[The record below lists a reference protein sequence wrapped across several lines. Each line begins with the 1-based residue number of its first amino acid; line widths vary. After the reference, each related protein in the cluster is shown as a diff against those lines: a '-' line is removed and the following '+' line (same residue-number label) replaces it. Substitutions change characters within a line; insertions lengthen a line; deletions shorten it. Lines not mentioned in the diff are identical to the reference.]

1 MIPKSMM
8 KKIKMSS
15 IQGPKGAATR
25 YHKRGRPLRYLL
37 QSEIEEAMANTK
49 SNIAASK
56 WCKVSF
62 TTYKKYASNYFDSD
76 GKSLYEKHKNQTGRG
91 ISQFREG
98 HHGNQYPLEDL
109 LEGKHPEYPTWKLL
123 KRLIKHKVKDE
134 CCEIC
139 NFQENRPGDG
149 KVPLI
154 LGFNDRNKKHR
165 ALDNL
170 IVMCYNCFFLH
181 QGKLAG
187 GKDAPYPRK
196 NSTLLKHENL
206 DEEDYDM
213 LRNL

>member
-1 MIPKSMM
+1 
-8 KKIKMSS
+8 MSS
-15 IQGPKGAATR
+15 IQGPKGKPTQQ
-25 YHKRGRPLRYLL
+25 HSRGRPLRYLL
-37 QSEIEEAMANTK
+37 QSEILEAMANTK
-49 SNIAASK
+49 SNMAASK

-62 TTYKKYASNYFDSD
+62 TTYKKYALQYLNED
-76 GKSLYEKHKNQTGRG
+76 GISLYEKHKNQFGRG

-98 HHGNQYPLEDL
+98 HHGNQYPIEDL
-109 LEGKHPEYPTWKLL
+109 FKGKHPEYPTWKLL
-123 KRLIKHKVKDE
+123 KRLIKHKIKGE
-134 CCEIC
+134 CCELC
-139 NFQENRPGDG
+139 SFQEKRPGDG

-154 LGFNDRNKKHR
+154 MGFDDRNKKNR

-170 IVMCYNCFFLH
+170 IVMCYNCFFVH

-196 NSTLLKHENL
+196 NSTLLKHDNL